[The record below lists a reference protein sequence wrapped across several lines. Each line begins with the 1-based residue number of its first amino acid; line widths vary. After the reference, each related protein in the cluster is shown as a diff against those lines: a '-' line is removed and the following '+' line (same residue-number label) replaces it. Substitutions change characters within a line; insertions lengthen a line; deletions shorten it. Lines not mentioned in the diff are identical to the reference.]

1 MRDMS
6 SLYAGYDDFNDF
18 LIAQQ
23 LERGREGRDNL
34 NRGSGD
40 LER

>member
-6 SLYAGYDDFNDF
+6 ALYAGYDDFNDF
-18 LIAQQ
+18 LIARQQ
-23 LERGREGRDNL
+23 ERGGGARDGR
-34 NRGSGD
+34 NRGADD

>member
-6 SLYAGYDDFNDF
+6 ALYAGYDDFNDF
-18 LIAQQ
+18 LIARQ
-23 LERGREGRDNL
+23 LERGRGERDGRMREAD
-34 NRGSGD
+34 D

>member
-6 SLYAGYDDFNDF
+6 ALYAGYDDFNDF
-18 LIAQQ
+18 LIARQQ
-23 LERGREGRDNL
+23 ERGRGERDGL
-34 NRGSGD
+34 MRDTDD

>member
-6 SLYAGYDDFNDF
+6 ALYAGYDDFNDF
-18 LIAQQ
+18 LIARQQ
-23 LERGREGRDNL
+23 ERGRGGRDGHM
-34 NRGSGD
+34 RDTDD